1 MVINQLRRLPHHA
14 PWGLFSSDERHR
26 RAALEQ
32 YRPRSEI
39 GVHLHNLLAH
49 YRFGEG
55 NMAHTTEDMKRE
67 AREWL
72 IEHYLDQLDPEERL
86 KGLDP
91 AFIEAWLDKQRKDH

>member
-1 MVINQLRRLPHHA
+1 
-14 PWGLFSSDERHR
+14 
-26 RAALEQ
+26 
-32 YRPRSEI
+32 
-39 GVHLHNLLAH
+39 
-49 YRFGEG
+49 
-55 NMAHTTEDMKRE
+55 MAHTTEDMKRE

>member
-1 MVINQLRRLPHHA
+1 METADALDAITELRKLAGASGFYRIRVGDYRI
-14 PWGLFSSDERHR
+14 GLSISDSAIECVRC
-26 RAALEQ
+26 
-32 YRPRSEI
+32 
-39 GVHLHNLLAH
+39 
-49 YRFGEG
+49 
-55 NMAHTTEDMKRE
+55 E